1 MRIAI
6 AATSASTDARVA
18 THAARAPCYVLFDTD
33 TGHFQTLTNPAAQ
46 VERGAGPQAARFLA
60 DQQVTQVMA
69 GEFGPRFGGELEAH
83 GISCV
88 RTSGT
93 VSEALEALAPG
104 GRQPSNGPSTT

>member
-6 AATSASTDARVA
+6 AATSTSSDALVA

-33 TGHFQTLTNPAAQ
+33 TGHWQTLTNPAAQ

-69 GEFGPRFGGELEAH
+69 GEFGPRFDNELEAH
-83 GISCV
+83 GIT
-88 RTSGT
+88 RIRISGT
-93 VSEALEALAPG
+93 VSKAVEALG
-104 GRQPSNGPSTT
+104 NGSQRHPKGPPTT